1 MSAVRSDDGQL
12 EYLIS
17 LFQDV
22 TERKIAEQALQESEE
37 RIRRVFEKSGVGIM
51 IRTRRDRS
59 LAINDAALNMLG
71 YSVAEMESTHLRD
84 ITLPEDR
91 EKHNDERDL
100 LLAGKMDTRQV
111 IKRYIQKSGKIIW
124 LVTDAM
130 AVRDSE
136 GTLIETVN
144 LFQDITASK
153 LAEQESEE
161 KSQLINVTFESMIQ
175 GVAVFDKN
183 HDLIAFNPQYCEIL
197 GLPAD
202 FLSIGMDRREILL
215 KRMELG
221 HFEDEFKEQLV
232 EERLNAPV
240 LKSSVE
246 RTLPNG
252 RTFTFNRMPRTGG
265 GYIATVTDTTDQRA
279 AERQLQQAQKM
290 ETVGQLTGGIAH
302 DFNNLLAVS
311 IGNIELAEE
320 AAQNGNDVLP
330 YLATVM
336 RASERGAALTNQLL
350 AFSRKQTLFPKIIM
364 AGQLLG
370 GMTRLLHSALGATV
384 EIKVLGNDDLWH
396 CKVDPHQ
403 LESAILNLALNA
415 RDAMTDGGTL
425 TIEFQN
431 ITLDDDMAAPET
443 ELKAGE
449 YVMVSVNDTGHGMS
463 KDVLDHVFDPFFTTK
478 EIGKGSGLGLSM
490 VYGFVNQSGGHVN
503 IDSEIGKGTTIK
515 LYLPRCYPPEQP
527 VTAPDKIDLPVAN
540 GETILVV
547 EDDDDIRAIAATL
560 LESLNYKILMA
571 PDGNAALSI
580 LKTVPRVDLLFTDVI
595 LPSGTSGPK
604 IAAEAKKQNPA
615 VKVLYTS
622 GYSQLAALD
631 QIELGE
637 NKLIEKPY
645 RKSDL
650 ARMVRQ
656 VLDQD

>member
-1 MSAVRSDDGQL
+1 MSAVRSDNGQL
-12 EYLIS
+12 EHLIS
-17 LFQDV
+17 LFQDI

-320 AAQNGNDVLP
+320 SAQNGNDVLP

>member
-1 MSAVRSDDGQL
+1 MSAVRSDNGQL
-12 EYLIS
+12 EHLIS
-17 LFQDV
+17 LFQDI

>member
-1 MSAVRSDDGQL
+1 MSAVRSDNGQL
-12 EYLIS
+12 EHLIS
-17 LFQDV
+17 LFQDI

-84 ITLPEDR
+84 IPLPEDR

>member
-1 MSAVRSDDGQL
+1 M
-12 EYLIS
+12 EHLIS
-17 LFQDV
+17 LFQDI